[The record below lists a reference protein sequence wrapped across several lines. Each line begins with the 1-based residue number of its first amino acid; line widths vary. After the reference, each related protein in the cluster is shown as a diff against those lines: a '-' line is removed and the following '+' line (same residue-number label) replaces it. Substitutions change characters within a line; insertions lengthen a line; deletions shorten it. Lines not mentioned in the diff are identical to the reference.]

1 MRMYAIRRT
10 FSIAICACA
19 SCGARMAFGARYRY
33 IGGMSGIAADRGVVG
48 VVTAAGGAARP
59 LARALGLSPST
70 VQDWL
75 SGRKPVPP
83 QHLDALAD
91 VLGLDARRLHRL
103 AARERGYR
111 V

>member
-1 MRMYAIRRT
+1 MYAYRRT
-10 FSIAICACA
+10 PAIAIRACA
-19 SCGARMAFGARYRY
+19 PCGARMSFGARSRY
-33 IGGMSGIAADRGVVG
+33 IGGMSAIAADQTVIGLM
-48 VVTAAGGAARP
+48 TAGGATARTV
-59 LARALGLSPST
+59 ARALGLSPST

-83 QHLDALAD
+83 QHLDALAAA
-91 VLGLDARRLHRL
+91 LGLDARRLHRL